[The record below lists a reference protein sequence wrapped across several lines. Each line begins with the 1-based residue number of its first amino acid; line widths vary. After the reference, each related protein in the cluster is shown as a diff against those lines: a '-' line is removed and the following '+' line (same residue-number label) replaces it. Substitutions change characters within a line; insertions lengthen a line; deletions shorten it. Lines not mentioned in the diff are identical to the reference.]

1 MYEQS
6 IPFTAYA
13 LISITSLVVT
23 YSYITSNQEQDN
35 ENNSEINKEE
45 ETQINSVNPI
55 PGTEPNPNLGE
66 NVPNFGGKKTKRKTR
81 NKKYKHTKS
90 KHTKPKQR
98 NLTNKLK
105 YFFF

>member
-1 MYEQS
+1 MYDKS

-13 LISITSLVVT
+13 LITITSLVVT
-23 YSYITSNQEQDN
+23 YSYITSNQEEDN
-35 ENNSEINKEE
+35 ENNEIDKEEQEE
-45 ETQINSVNPI
+45 ETQINNINSI

-66 NVPNFGGKKTKRKTR
+66 NVPNFGGKKVKRKTR

-90 KHTKPKQR
+90 KRSTS
-98 NLTNKLK
+98 TNKRK

>member
-1 MYEQS
+1 MYDKS

-13 LISITSLVVT
+13 LITITSLVVT
-23 YSYITSNQEQDN
+23 YSYITSNQEEDN
-35 ENNSEINKEE
+35 EIDKEEE
-45 ETQINSVNPI
+45 ETQINNINSI

-66 NVPNFGGKKTKRKTR
+66 NVPNFGGKKIKRKTR

-90 KHTKPKQR
+90 KRRTS
-98 NLTNKLK
+98 TNKRK

>member
-1 MYEQS
+1 MYDQS

-13 LISITSLVVT
+13 FIGITSLVVT

-35 ENNSEINKEE
+35 ENNSEIKKEE

-81 NKKYKHTKS
+81 NKKYKHAKS
-90 KHTKPKQR
+90 KHIKPKQR
-98 NLTNKLK
+98 NLTNKRK

>member
-1 MYEQS
+1 MYDQS

-35 ENNSEINKEE
+35 ENNEINDNEIDKED
-45 ETQINSVNPI
+45 ETQVNSINPI
-55 PGTEPNPNLGE
+55 PGTEPNPDLGE
-66 NVPNFGGKKTKRKTR
+66 NVPNFGGKKRKRRTR
-81 NKKYKHTKS
+81 IKKYKKTK
-90 KHTKPKQR
+90 TKQR
-98 NLTNKLK
+98 NLTNKRK

>member
-1 MYEQS
+1 MYDQS

-13 LISITSLVVT
+13 FIGITSLVVT

-66 NVPNFGGKKTKRKTR
+66 NVPNFGGKKTK
-81 NKKYKHTKS
+81 
-90 KHTKPKQR
+90 QR
-98 NLTNKLK
+98 NLTNKRK

>member
-23 YSYITSNQEQDN
+23 YSYITTNQEQDN
-35 ENNSEINKEE
+35 DNNNEVNNSEMEKEE
-45 ETQINSVNPI
+45 ESQINSVSSI
-55 PGTEPNPNLGE
+55 TGTEVNPNLGE

-81 NKKYKHTKS
+81 NKKYKNTKM
-90 KHTKPKQR
+90 KRR
-98 NLTNKLK
+98 NLTNSRK
-105 YFFF
+105 